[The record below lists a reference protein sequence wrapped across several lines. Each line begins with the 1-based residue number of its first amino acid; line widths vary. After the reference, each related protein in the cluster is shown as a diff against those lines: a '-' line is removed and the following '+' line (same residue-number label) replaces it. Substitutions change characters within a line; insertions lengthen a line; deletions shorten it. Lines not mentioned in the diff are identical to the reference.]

1 MKKRHDAEA
10 VIRIL
15 REVEGS
21 PNIRDAIKA
30 QNISEAT
37 YYKWRRR
44 YGAMSVDEAR
54 EMKELQKENAQLKK
68 VVAEQVLMI
77 DGLRTLNA
85 RKW

>member
-1 MKKRHDAEA
+1 MKKRHDGEA

-44 YGAMSVDEAR
+44 YGAISVEEAKK
-54 EMKELQKENAQLKK
+54 MKELEKENAQLKK